1 MAKRKGIS
9 ISLAAKCQ
17 LLFGLAVLV
26 IIAGALAVPWQRME
40 QLATQPNKK
49 AARFAADLV
58 FRQIHAGAEYRALV
72 ASGAGGTGGE
82 GGAAKETP
90 GAVALPGTGP
100 RVVWNDV
107 RLTGSDYPQ
116 PRLLVVT
123 SPSGGFLT
131 GGPTTVPG
139 APAVPG
145 QASATTPAPGGGG
158 GGGEGGR
165 EDALASKALR
175 LFRERPNE
183 TEYGEMATI
192 RDRSGEATRIYR
204 YAAAVRLEASCV
216 GCHEPYAAWVPGLAA
231 GDARRRQQGRG
242 EEGEDRS
249 EQERGL
255 GREAGAG
262 AGSDMPVA
270 AVVRVDVPY
279 QTDENQLLLNR
290 IVIVVAGMLGGA
302 LAIVVFYLITSR
314 LILQPVRVLKNTAEK
329 VAKGDLNIRSA
340 ISTGDEFQ
348 HLSETFNTML
358 ATLKGSQD
366 QLEATN
372 RSLDTRVGELAQS
385 NVDLFEANRLKSEF
399 LTNVTH
405 ELRTPL
411 NAIIGFADLM
421 ADTASR
427 GGDPRQQRYSENIR
441 TSARQLLDLIN
452 DLLDLAKI
460 EAGKLVLRE
469 EKVSVGD
476 VCEAMANFMK
486 PLAQKKN
493 IALELSVD
501 PEMPLITTD
510 PGRFQ
515 QILYNFLSN
524 AIKFTPPDGRVSIIA
539 RAETDG
545 VPTRLPVPAEG
556 RGLPPESAPPA
567 PRKIRISIAD
577 TGPGISADDQ
587 QVIFEKFRQ
596 LDGSVTRQ
604 HSGSGLGLT
613 IARELASMLGGRI
626 ELQSTPGRGA
636 TFSLIMPIQAPQRT
650 VDVHATM
657 ENA

>member
-1 MAKRKGIS
+1 MAKKKGIS

-40 QLATQPNKK
+40 QLAKQPNIK
-49 AARFAADLV
+49 AAHFAADV
-58 FRQIHAGAEYRALV
+58 
-72 ASGAGGTGGE
+72 
-82 GGAAKETP
+82 
-90 GAVALPGTGP
+90 
-100 RVVWNDV
+100 
-107 RLTGSDYPQ
+107 
-116 PRLLVVT
+116 
-123 SPSGGFLT
+123 
-131 GGPTTVPG
+131 
-139 APAVPG
+139 
-145 QASATTPAPGGGG
+145 
-158 GGGEGGR
+158 
-165 EDALASKALR
+165 
-175 LFRERPNE
+175 LFRELHQGLGGSNFTAPATGPETRNDSVFPSPTTRPAVKWGDAKLSDVEYAPPRMLVVSSPRAGFASQQDATDVIAGRALRRFRE
-183 TEYGEMATI
+183 TPDADYGEVETVK
-192 RDRSGEATRIYR
+192 DRSVENNRIYR
-204 YAAAVRLEASCV
+204 FAAAVRLDSSCIRCHEEYTGWMDGTVGSAAGPATNLATTRPSEASV
-216 GCHEPYAAWVPGLAA
+216 G
-231 GDARRRQQGRG
+231 
-242 EEGEDRS
+242 
-249 EQERGL
+249 
-255 GREAGAG
+255 
-262 AGSDMPVA
+262 PVVG
-270 AVVRVDVPY
+270 VVRVDVPY

-329 VAKGDLNIRSA
+329 VAHGDLNIRSA

-348 HLSETFNTML
+348 QLSETFNTML

-385 NVDLFEANRLKSEF
+385 NVDLYEANRLKSEF

-421 ADTASR
+421 AETAGR
-427 GGDPRQQRYSENIR
+427 GGDAKQQRYSENIR
-441 TSARQLLDLIN
+441 TSAKQLLDLIN

-469 EKVSVGD
+469 EKVSVAD
-476 VCEAMANFMK
+476 VCEAMANFMR

-493 IALELSVD
+493 IALELSID
-501 PEMPLITTD
+501 PEMPLIATD

-524 AIKFTPPDGRVSIIA
+524 AIKFTPTDGRVAIVA
-539 RAETDG
+539 RGGGTTA
-545 VPTRLPVPAEG
+545 PAPVPPSIAT
-556 RGLPPESAPPA
+556 PA
-567 PRKIRISIAD
+567 PSDLVGIPNASAMPVEALSARGPMEIRISITD
-577 TGPGISADDQ
+577 TGPGISLEDQ
-587 QVIFEKFRQ
+587 QVIFDKFRQ

-613 IARELASMLGGRI
+613 ISRELANMLGGRI
-626 ELQSTPGRGA
+626 ELTSTPGKGA
-636 TFSLIMPIQAPQRT
+636 TFSLIMPTENPHRT
-650 VDVHATM
+650 IEVHSTL
-657 ENA
+657 ENV

>member
-58 FRQIHAGAEYRALV
+58 FRQVHAGMEAHALAATFLPSGDGETA
-72 ASGAGGTGGE
+72 ASTATRPRPL
-82 GGAAKETP
+82 ASLWNDARLSDADYP
-90 GAVALPGTGP
+90 PP
-100 RVVWNDV
+100 RV
-107 RLTGSDYPQ
+107 LI
-116 PRLLVVT
+116 VT
-123 SPSGGFLT
+123 SPT
-131 GGPTTVPG
+131 GGYA
-139 APAVPG
+139 APATRP
-145 QASATTPAPGGGG
+145 SATAPAPVA
-158 GGGEGGR
+158 
-165 EDALASKALR
+165 DDLANKALR
-175 LFRERPNE
+175 LFRERMIE
-183 TEYGEMATI
+183 TEYGEVTTL
-192 RDRSGEATRIYR
+192 RDRTGDSLRIYR
-204 YAAAVRLEASCV
+204 YAAAVRLDASCLR
-216 GCHEPYAAWVPGLAA
+216 CHGEYAAWVPGLTPSSALPTD
-231 GDARRRQQGRG
+231 GTPGG
-242 EEGEDRS
+242 G
-249 EQERGL
+249 G
-255 GREAGAG
+255 GVEAGGVADVPVMG
-262 AGSDMPVA
+262 MPVA

-329 VAKGDLNIRSA
+329 VARGDLNIRSA

-358 ATLKGSQD
+358 ATLKASQD

-421 ADTASR
+421 ADTAKE
-427 GGDPRQQRYSENIR
+427 PKQQRYSENIR
-441 TSARQLLDLIN
+441 TSAKQLLDLIN

-476 VCEAMANFMK
+476 VCEAMANFMR

-501 PEMPLITTD
+501 PDMPLITTD

-539 RAETDG
+539 RGEGEAA
-545 VPTRLPVPAEG
+545 RLLPGESEASGIASPSPAA
-556 RGLPPESAPPA
+556 PSAPNAIPM

-577 TGPGISADDQ
+577 TGPGISLEDQ

-596 LDGSVTRQ
+596 IDGSVTRQ
-604 HSGSGLGLT
+604 HSGSGLGLA

-636 TFSLIMPIQAPQRT
+636 TFSLVMPVESAQRT
-650 VDVHATM
+650 VDVHPTL